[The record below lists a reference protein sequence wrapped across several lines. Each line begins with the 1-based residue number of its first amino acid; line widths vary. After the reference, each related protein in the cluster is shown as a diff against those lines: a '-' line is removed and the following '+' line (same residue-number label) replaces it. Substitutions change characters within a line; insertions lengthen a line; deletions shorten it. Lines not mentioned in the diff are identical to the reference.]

1 MKKFT
6 NDHRTRVTKML
17 IRKAFTQLLVNKPI
31 QSISIKE
38 LCEKAGINRGTF
50 YAHYKDIYD
59 LRSQIEDEM
68 QKELEAALKPLTDQ
82 ADKGLTPVRITTEI
96 FQCLKDN
103 SDLCTVTLGE
113 YGDKD
118 FFLRLL
124 RKKKKKCVDAYSKYF
139 ETVSPKKIE
148 YFYAFASSGCVG
160 LLRLWLSDGMTAS
173 AEEMAQ
179 FAEDIMMKGIAC
191 LKS

>member
-1 MKKFT
+1 
-6 NDHRTRVTKML
+6 
-17 IRKAFTQLLVNKPI
+17 
-31 QSISIKE
+31 
-38 LCEKAGINRGTF
+38 
-50 YAHYKDIYD
+50 
-59 LRSQIEDEM
+59 M

-124 RKKKKKCVDAYSKYF
+124 RMGQQKCVDAYSKYF

>member
-1 MKKFT
+1 MRKFT

-17 IRKAFTQLLVNKPI
+17 IRKAFTELLEKKPI

-38 LCEKAGINRGTF
+38 LCERAGINRGTF

-59 LRSQIEDEM
+59 LRGRIEDEM
-68 QKELEAALKPLTDQ
+68 QRELEAALMPLTEQ
-82 ADKGLTPVRITTEI
+82 AGKGLTPVRITTEI
-96 FQCLKDN
+96 FRCLKDN

-124 RKKKKKCVDAYSKYF
+124 KMGQEKCVDAYSKYF
-139 ETVSPKKIE
+139 ENASEKKIE

-160 LLRLWLSDGMTAS
+160 LLRLWLADGMATP

-179 FAEDIMMKGIAC
+179 LTEDIMMKGASC
-191 LKS
+191 LK